1 VYASLLGQL
10 GRESYNL
17 DPSQGPTLLSNL
29 VGPFVPAGF
38 IDFGWIAEYRNI
50 RSANVVL
57 HALDAV
63 GTGMSDKDKEAVR
76 GYAKTVQALGLL
88 NVIRVRDD
96 VGAAI
101 DVDIDITAVP
111 PIATKAEVYTRVLKL
126 LDDAKASLGNA
137 GATFPFSMPTGFA
150 DFNTPANFI
159 KLNRAIR
166 ARADV
171 YMATANPLVAPDAAK
186 YTAALAD
193 LQASF
198 ISVAPADLQRG
209 AYHTFSTASGDI
221 QNTNYDPTGRAI
233 LAHPSLVKDQQLRA
247 DGTPDLRVQK
257 KVAKISP
264 AKILEGESSDL
275 RFTMFTSPSDPIA
288 IIKDEELIL
297 MRAEANWFAG
307 SKQAAVDDI
316 NLIRT
321 VSGGL
326 APLTL
331 AAFPTDATF
340 ITELLYERRYSLLF
354 EFGHRWVDARRFNRL
369 STLPRDVVGRD
380 KVFPYAPL
388 NSDECAARNNLP
400 AIGCNQVIGT

>member
-1 VYASLLGQL
+1 
-10 GRESYNL
+10 
-17 DPSQGPTLLSNL
+17 
-29 VGPFVPAGF
+29 
-38 IDFGWIAEYRNI
+38 
-50 RSANVVL
+50 
-57 HALDAV
+57 
-63 GTGMSDKDKEAVR
+63 
-76 GYAKTVQALGLL
+76 
-88 NVIRVRDD
+88 

-111 PIATKAEVYTRVLKL
+111 PIATKPEVYTRILKL
-126 LDDAKASLGNA
+126 LDDGKTSLGNA
-137 GATFPFSMPTGFA
+137 GATFPFTMPTGLA
-150 DFNTPANFI
+150 DYNTPANFI

-166 ARADV
+166 ARANV
-171 YMATANPLVAPDAAK
+171 YLATANPLVAPDAAK

-198 ISVAPADLQRG
+198 LSVAPADLQKG

-221 QNTNYDPTGRAI
+221 QNVNYDPTGRAI
-233 LAHPSLVKDQQLRA
+233 LAHPSIMPDAQKRA
-247 DGTPDLRVQK
+247 DGTVDLRVTK
-257 KVAKISP
+257 KVAKITP

-275 RFTMFTSPSDPIA
+275 RFTMFASGGDPIP

-297 MRAEANWFAG
+297 MRAEASWFTG
-307 SKQAAVDDI
+307 NKQAALDDI

-321 VSGGL
+321 TSGGL

-354 EFGHRWVDARRFNRL
+354 EYGHRWVDARRFNRL

-400 AIGCNQVIGT
+400 AIGCTQVVGT